1 MIRRLAVLGL
11 AALACRGSSP
21 PPNLGS
27 APAEE
32 PPVAL
37 NAEPAVQYPPEL
49 YDRRVEG
56 DVVLR
61 LFVDSTG
68 RLAPES
74 TRVSESS
81 GTAALD
87 SAAVRGVTRLR
98 YAPAR
103 RHGLPVPTAFL
114 QTIEFR
120 HPGVSLTPAPPAP
133 AATRS
138 KPPTPTPPARHEAA
152 APRPRT
158 SRPDSGAVPHPGPD
172 TARRPAPVRDTTR
185 PRPVP
190 SSVPRDTTPVRPDTI
205 RARPDSAAPPD
216 TTARPDSNDAAAP

>member
-1 MIRRLAVLGL
+1 MRRPAALLAL
-11 AALACRGSSP
+11 AAIGCGGSGP
-21 PPNLGS
+21 APAAAS

-37 NAEPAVQYPPEL
+37 NADPTVQYPPDL

-68 RLAPES
+68 HLVPES

-81 GTAALD
+81 GFAALD
-87 SAAVRGVTRLR
+87 SAAVRGTPRLR

-103 RHGLPVPTAFL
+103 RHGLPVATAFL

-120 HPGVSLTPAPPAP
+120 HPEGALGAP
-133 AATRS
+133 AEDVR
-138 KPPTPTPPARHEAA
+138 TPPAAVDTPRVRRDSARVT
-152 APRPRT
+152 PRPPPDTTRARRDT
-158 SRPDSGAVPHPGPD
+158 APPKPDSVPPPDSTKSRPDSN
-172 TARRPAPVRDTTR
+172 APTR
-185 PRPVP
+185 
-190 SSVPRDTTPVRPDTI
+190 
-205 RARPDSAAPPD
+205 
-216 TTARPDSNDAAAP
+216 